1 MASPGR
7 GSGFS
12 RSMSRATSSRILIF
26 SWRLAARCAPTSKP
40 STWKSPT
47 ASWTSRSRPTSK
59 IPRST
64 ALRSSPTLDFQTP
77 VAPSLVCSRQR
88 SRWTRS
94 LRRERARRPADLKN
108 GEANLRLRRVIQAK
122 CAFTDFGKRFA
133 IEPQRKFFRQ
143 RTRAARKVF
152 KTFRAQQCG
161 VDEAEGAAASL
172 RGLFHQFHQHTAHRI
187 ARIDFHDGLEPRYAG
202 SVAINKSINADW
214 PDEIHRAQFRFQPR
228 KNFLVKTQQASGSV
242 RRPGKQRDDARRNP
256 LVMM

>member
-64 ALRSSPTLDFQTP
+64 ALRSSPTFDFQTP
-77 VAPSLVCSRQR
+77 VAPSLVCSRR
-88 SRWTRS
+88 TPRWTRS
-94 LRRERARRPADLKN
+94 LRRERVRRPADLKN
-108 GEANLRLRRVIQAK
+108 GEANLRRRRVVQAER
-122 CAFTDFGKRFA
+122 AFTDFGKRFA
-133 IEPQRKFFRQ
+133 FELQRKVFRQ
-143 RTRAARKVF
+143 RTGVAGEIF
-152 KTFRAQQCG
+152 KTFRAQRRV
-161 VDEAEGAAASL
+161 VDEAEGSAASL
-172 RGLFHQFHQHTAHRI
+172 RSLFHQFHQHAAHRM

-214 PDEIHRAQFRFQPR
+214 PDEIHRAQFHLQPR
-228 KNFLVKTQQASGSV
+228 KNFFVKTQQPSRSICGL
-242 RRPGKQRDDARRNP
+242 GKQRDETRRNTF
-256 LVMM
+256 